1 MTAHI
6 PAHDNGNQPIVAPG
20 GRLSLIYFNLLRL
33 GAGERHTLDLGGLE
47 AHLVPLSGS
56 VDIRIGDDFFPR
68 VGGRAS
74 VWEGPGDSVYA
85 GSNASATIAAA
96 TDCEV
101 AVAGA
106 VCEQPYRPFRV
117 TSDEVVSVTVGSEE
131 THSRREIFH
140 LLGQNGEGRAG
151 RLLVSELY
159 CRPGC
164 WSGYP
169 PHKHDTDRD
178 GETDHEELYHY
189 RFRPETGFGGQF
201 LYREDGEPSVVMTR
215 HRDTVVVADGYHPTV
230 TSPGHAEYIFT
241 ILAGRTRRGLIQH
254 FEERHAHLIDAIPGI
269 GDMRAKFR

>member
-1 MTAHI
+1 MSAHI
-6 PAHDNGNQPIVAPG
+6 AAHDNGNEPIVAPG
-20 GRLSLIYFNLLRL
+20 GPLSLIHFNLLRL
-33 GAGERHTLDLGGLE
+33 GAGERHALDLAGLE
-47 AHLVPLSGS
+47 AQIVPLSGT
-56 VDIRIGDDFFPR
+56 VDIAVGELTFAD

-74 VWEGPGDSVYA
+74 VWERPADSVYA
-85 GSNASATIAAA
+85 GSNASATITAV

-106 VCEQPYRPFRV
+106 VCQEPYPPFRV
-117 TSDEVVSVTVGSEE
+117 TPDEVVSVVVGSEE

-159 CRPGC
+159 SAPGC

-189 RFRPETGFGGQF
+189 RFSPQSGFGGQF
-201 LYREDGEPSVVMTR
+201 LYREGEEPRVVMTR
-215 HRDTVVVADGYHPTV
+215 HGDTVLVAGGYHPTV

-254 FEERHAHLIDAIPGI
+254 FEERHAHLMDAIPGI
-269 GDMRAKFR
+269 GAMRDKFR